1 MNNFF
6 NPFYDFDNEKT
17 QHKQE
22 IKQNNINNINN
33 LNPYTSRVAHRY
45 LCNTNSNKASIFN
58 LIKTSNL
65 SDEYS
70 TKIIKYLYKNMDDK
84 NKQELLKFFSDEI

>member
-22 IKQNNINNINN
+22 IKQNNINN
-33 LNPYTSRVAHRY
+33 LNPYTNRVAHRY

-70 TKIIKYLYKNMDDK
+70 IKIIKYLYKDLNNN
-84 NKQELLKFFSDEI
+84 NKLELLKFFSDEI